1 MREQDPKERSKNFLE
16 VPYGYNEEEAIA
28 EASRCIQWKNPPCIK
43 GCPVE
48 IDIPGFILAI
58 KEKRFSEAIKIIKD
72 TNNLPAVCGRVC
84 PQEDQC
90 ELVCVLEKAGKPINI
105 GSLERFAA
113 DWERRYAS
121 KEKNQKSF

>member
-1 MREQDPKERSKNFLE
+1 MREQEPKQRIKNFEE
-16 VPYGYNEEEAIA
+16 VPYGYNEEEAVA
-28 EASRCIQWKNPPCIK
+28 EAARCLQCKTAPCVG

-58 KEKRFSEAIKIIKD
+58 KEKRFSDSIKILKK

-90 ELVCVLEKAGKPINI
+90 EKVCVLDKAGKAINI
-105 GSLERFAA
+105 GTLERFAA
-113 DWERRYAS
+113 DHDRDN
-121 KEKNQKSF
+121 KEFSAE